1 MAMQVVCTKCE
12 AQNEVPSDDSNR
24 SYQCYNCGA
33 FLPKPQD
40 APGETS
46 AAVGM
51 IGGAA
56 LGAAIGGPPGALI
69 GAILGAIIGKE
80 AKGVG

>member
-1 MAMQVVCTKCE
+1 MRVECNNCGAMNKL
-12 AQNEVPSDDSNR
+12 PSDKGDQQYR
-24 SYQCYNCGA
+24 CYNCKA
-33 FLPKPQD
+33 YLPERSGD
-40 APGETS
+40 TS

-69 GAILGAIIGKE
+69 GGVVGGIIGKE
-80 AKGVG
+80 SKGVG

>member
-1 MAMQVVCTKCE
+1 MQATCKKCGTTN
-12 AQNEVPSDDSNR
+12 AIPSGTEGPYRCN
-24 SYQCYNCGA
+24 NCGA
-33 FLPKPQD
+33 FLPKPTED
-40 APGETS
+40 AGDNS

-56 LGAAIGGPPGALI
+56 LGAALGGPPGALI
-69 GAILGAIIGKE
+69 GAVLGAILGKE